1 MNNQNRKSIL
11 ILLIIQTII
20 TIVYGFCLVS
30 MVLVKLR
37 NNEIQGFVDTL
48 IHFLPEFI
56 ILISSLA
63 PQFVLILKHKIHS
76 QDGEILPL
84 LFTVTSLQAS
94 FIIVDA
100 TRAFGYLF
108 LYPELLLVVER
119 FSILGSAALML
130 ISALRYYGYSS
141 SNISYYTASFLGA
154 CFILS
159 CIVPMSSIHGK
170 MTITTSSYEIYIQIA
185 IVAMYLAT
193 IITFMITAIKD
204 KTSLNVKRSIAFI
217 AMAIGLYLSLFGNLY
232 TAIAATLLYLPGA
245 IILVRNA
252 GDSL

>member
-11 ILLIIQTII
+11 FLLVIQTII
-20 TIVYGFCLVS
+20 TTVYGFCLVS
-30 MVLVKLR
+30 MVLVSLR
-37 NNEIQGFVDTL
+37 GNDIQVFIDNL
-48 IHFLPEFI
+48 IKFLPEFI
-56 ILISSLA
+56 ILLASLT
-63 PQFVLILKHKIHS
+63 PQFALLLKHKIHS

-84 LFTVTSLQAS
+84 LFTITSLQAS

-100 TRAFGYLF
+100 AKALGYLF
-108 LYPELLLVVER
+108 VYPELLLVVER
-119 FSILGSAALML
+119 FSILGTASLML

-141 SNISYYTASFLGA
+141 SNISYYTAAFLGV

-159 CIVPMSSIHGK
+159 SIVPMSSIHGK

-185 IVAMYLAT
+185 IIAIYLAT
-193 IITFMITAIKD
+193 IVTFLISAFKD

-217 AMAIGLYLSLFGNLY
+217 ALALGLYLSLFENLY
-232 TAIAATLLYLPGA
+232 TAFATIVLYISGS